1 MKGSTVC
8 SVQNGRKKSDYFHYG
23 NFELSLGDIF
33 FAMNASNRKELSIY
47 NSYLSHPI
55 SKC

>member
-8 SVQNGRKKSDYFHYG
+8 SVQNGREKSDYFHYG